1 MKDYSTF
8 TEQQLAERE
17 NSLVAELGRLE
28 FYEITGQ
35 ISRPVYR
42 MRKTDMVMDVLTLQ
56 REMKRRA
63 K

>member
-8 TEQQLAERE
+8 TEQQIAERE
-17 NSLVAELGRLE
+17 KSLIDELGKLE

-35 ISRPVYR
+35 ISLTVYSL
-42 MRKTDMVMDVLTLQ
+42 RKTNLVMDVLTLQ